1 MVHTKERLN
10 AWQDLTVEAN
20 DLLEIARLDVKDKRV
35 NLRSELEA
43 RYLILRQKF
52 NQLKLEIY
60 FTGCYDQFN
69 VFLSFYAGAGGTDA
83 QDWTQMLQRMY
94 LRYCSHRGWSV
105 KIISQI
111 VGNEAGIKSSILEIK
126 GDYVYG
132 YLKSEMGVHR
142 LVRISPFD
150 AEKMR
155 HTSFALVEVVPQ
167 LLKKEIAF
175 QPDELR
181 IDTFLSSG
189 AGGQSVQKNQT
200 AVRITHLPTKISVAC
215 QSERSQKQNKE
226 IAIQLLIAK
235 LTYYYQQQQAK
246 QKKAITG
253 QIESATW
260 GKQIR
265 SYVLHPYKMVK
276 DHRTNKETKDV
287 DAVLDGDIDPFIE
300 AYLLKLYQ
308 TKKIKAKYKIN

>member
-1 MVHTKERLN
+1 
-10 AWQDLTVEAN
+10 
-20 DLLEIARLDVKDKRV
+20 
-35 NLRSELEA
+35 
-43 RYLILRQKF
+43 
-52 NQLKLEIY
+52 
-60 FTGCYDQFN
+60 
-69 VFLSFYAGAGGTDA
+69 
-83 QDWTQMLQRMY
+83 MLQRMY
-94 LRYCSHRGWSV
+94 LRYCANHHWSV

-111 VGNEAGIKSSILEIK
+111 NGNEAGIKSAVLDIK
-126 GDYVYG
+126 GNYVYG

-167 LLKKEIAF
+167 LVKQEINLR
-175 QPDELR
+175 PEDLR

-189 AGGQSVQKNQT
+189 AGGQNVQKNQT

-226 IAIQLLIAK
+226 IAMRLLIAK
-235 LTYYYQQQQAK
+235 LTYHYQQQQEK
-246 QKKAITG
+246 QKKVITG
-253 QIESATW
+253 QIKSATW

-276 DHRTNKETKDV
+276 DHRTNKEIKDV
-287 DAVLDGDIDPFIE
+287 DAVLDGEIDPFIE
-300 AYLLKLYQ
+300 AYLLQLYQ
-308 TKKIKAKYKIN
+308 QKIYPVKSAKGGAKQFNGVNPVKSAKGGAKQFNRVKIN

>member
-1 MVHTKERLN
+1 M
-10 AWQDLTVEAN
+10 
-20 DLLEIARLDVKDKRV
+20 
-35 NLRSELEA
+35 ELEA
-43 RYLILRQKF
+43 HYLNLRQKF
-52 NQLKLEIY
+52 TQLKLEIY
-60 FTGCYDQFN
+60 FTGRYDQFN
-69 VFLSFYAGAGGTDA
+69 VFLSLYAGAGGTDA
-83 QDWTQMLQRMY
+83 QDWAQMLQRMY

-111 VGNEAGIKSSILEIK
+111 VGDEAGIKSSILEIK

-155 HTSFALVEVVPQ
+155 HTSFVLVEVVPQ
-167 LLKKEIAF
+167 LSKQEIIF
-175 QPDELR
+175 QSDDLR

-200 AVRITHLPTKISVAC
+200 AIRITHLPTKISVSC

-226 IAIQLLIAK
+226 IAMRLLIAK
-235 LTYYYQQQQAK
+235 LTYYYQQQQER
-246 QKKAITG
+246 QKKEITG
-253 QIESATW
+253 QIKSATW

-265 SYVLHPYKMVK
+265 SYILHPYKMVK
-276 DHRTNKETKDV
+276 DHRTNKEIQDAE
-287 DAVLDGDIDPFIE
+287 AVLNGEIDPFIE

-308 TKKIKAKYKIN
+308 IQNKNKN

>member
-1 MVHTKERLN
+1 M
-10 AWQDLTVEAN
+10 
-20 DLLEIARLDVKDKRV
+20 
-35 NLRSELEA
+35 ELEA
-43 RYLILRQKF
+43 HYLNLRQKF
-52 NQLKLEIY
+52 TQLKLEIY
-60 FTGCYDQFN
+60 FTGRYDQFN
-69 VFLSFYAGAGGTDA
+69 VFLSLYAGAGGTDA
-83 QDWTQMLQRMY
+83 QDWAQMLQRMY

-155 HTSFALVEVVPQ
+155 HTSFVLVEVVPQ
-167 LLKKEIAF
+167 LSKQEIIF
-175 QPDELR
+175 QSDDLR

-200 AVRITHLPTKISVAC
+200 AIRITHLPTKISVSC

-226 IAIQLLIAK
+226 IAMRLLIAK
-235 LTYYYQQQQAK
+235 LTYYYQQQQER
-246 QKKAITG
+246 QKKEITG
-253 QIESATW
+253 QIKSATW

-265 SYVLHPYKMVK
+265 SYILHPYKMVK
-276 DHRTNKETKDV
+276 DHRTNKEIQDAE
-287 DAVLDGDIDPFIE
+287 AVLNGEIDPFIE

-308 TKKIKAKYKIN
+308 IQNKNKN